1 MLLKVAL
8 ALPLLFSFYL
18 SPAQKLADTGGGLI
32 YTLGK
37 DTTAIGN
44 YELKGYNFSITVA
57 DLTDAVTVSR
67 LAGTFFP
74 NGELKAAVGNM
85 YKPVPGNDSQVLVS
99 YKLYY
104 ENDTTY
110 IETRRN
116 NTVTTR
122 KYPVK
127 IMVANSLGGY
137 TLVYMPALLVNFA
150 PPKNGDSLLSHH
162 IVFNSARKFLI
173 RNISAGH
180 YSAGSSVMGMFTLS
194 LDKKGDLRSID
205 GIGTSWNISGTVVPT
220 LDMDSVITAN
230 VAKDQSRPHA
240 AIVNKLDSVQTAVKG
255 VVIKIR
261 YSRPA
266 VRGRVIYG
274 EVVPYDRVWR
284 TGADA
289 ATKLTLS
296 QAIYFNGKE
305 LPAGEYSIFT
315 LPSKNGWTI
324 MFNKEAAIW
333 GTEYKAENDILRV
346 PMSAATLP
354 ESVEWL
360 TIAVVPGDK
369 GGRIQVSWEKLRA
382 SVAFTTSKR
391 Q

>member
-1 MLLKVAL
+1 M
-8 ALPLLFSFYL
+8 PLLFFFYL
-18 SPAQKLADTGGGLI
+18 SPAQKHRDKKGGLI

-37 DTTAIGN
+37 DTTAVGN
-44 YELKGYNFSITVA
+44 YELKGYDFSITVA
-57 DLTDAVTVSR
+57 DLTEAVTVSR
-67 LAGTFFP
+67 LKGTFFP
-74 NGELKAAVGNM
+74 NGELKAAEGNM
-85 YKPVPGNDSQVLVS
+85 YKPIPGKDSQVLFS
-99 YKLYY
+99 YRLYY
-104 ENDTTY
+104 EHDTTF

-127 IMVANSLGGY
+127 IMVANTLGGY

-150 PPKNGDSLLSHH
+150 PDKNGDSLLSHH
-162 IVFNSARKFLI
+162 IVFGSARDFLI
-173 RNISAGH
+173 RKISAGR
-180 YSAGSSVMGMFTLS
+180 YAIGSSVMGIFRLS
-194 LDKKGDLRSID
+194 LDKKGDLRSVD
-205 GIGTSWNISGTVVPT
+205 GIGTSWNISGTVVPA
-220 LDMDSVITAN
+220 LNMDSVITAS
-230 VAKDQSRPHA
+230 VAKDQRRPHA
-240 AIVNKLDSVQTAVKG
+240 AIVNKLDSVQTTIG
-255 VVIKIR
+255 GGVIKIR

-266 VRGRVIYG
+266 VRGRVIFG
-274 EVVPYDRVWR
+274 EIVPYDRFWR

-324 MFNKEAAIW
+324 MFNKESDIW
-333 GTEYKAENDILRV
+333 GTEYKAENDVLRV
-346 PMSAATLP
+346 PMSTAALP

-360 TIAVVPGDK
+360 TIAVVPAGK
-369 GGRIQVSWEKLRA
+369 GGRIEVSWGNLRA
-382 SVAFTTSKR
+382 SVSFSLLK

>member
-1 MLLKVAL
+1 MLSNL
-8 ALPLLFSFYL
+8 ALTFPLLFFFYL
-18 SPAQKLADTGGGLI
+18 APAQILADKKGGLI

-57 DLTDAVTVSR
+57 DLTEAVTVSR

-74 NGELKAAVGNM
+74 NGELKAAAGNM
-85 YKPVPGNDSQVLVS
+85 YKPLPGKDLQVLFS

-150 PPKNGDSLLSHH
+150 PEKNGDSLSSHH

-173 RNISAGH
+173 RKISPGQ

-194 LDKKGDLRSID
+194 LDKKGDLRAVD
-205 GIGTSWNISGTVVPT
+205 GIGTSWNISGTVVPI

-230 VAKDQSRPHA
+230 VAKDQRRPHA
-240 AIVNKLDSVQTAVKG
+240 AIINKLDSVQTAVSG
-255 VVIKIR
+255 TVIKIR

-274 EVVPYDRVWR
+274 EVVPYNRVWR

-289 ATKLTLS
+289 ATKLTLG
-296 QAIYFNGKE
+296 QPIYFNGKE

-315 LPSKNGWTI
+315 LPSKSGWTI
-324 MFNKEAAIW
+324 MFNKESAIW
-333 GTEYKAENDILRV
+333 GTEYKAENDVLRV
-346 PMSAATLP
+346 PMSTAVLP
-354 ESVEWL
+354 GSVEWL
-360 TIAVVPGDK
+360 TITIVPTDK
-369 GGRIQVSWEKLRA
+369 GGRIEVSWEKLKA
-382 SVAFTTSKR
+382 SVAFITSG